1 MKKILFVVSLIALAG
16 LAWGQELTPETITY
30 TIDGE
35 TKTVTAIL
43 IGTMQTRMYIEGQNR
58 DTWIVTEKAYRI
70 RNAEGAW
77 LEWGEWELFGDLPYP
92 YATTTTL
99 QNLLLTVVSNKYTED
114 MINNI
119 SALLVIVRNNNNQEY
134 WWENRKYA
142 NFMQAIYLI
151 VD

>member
-1 MKKILFVVSLIALAG
+1 
-16 LAWGQELTPETITY
+16 
-30 TIDGE
+30 
-35 TKTVTAIL
+35 
-43 IGTMQTRMYIEGQNR
+43 MQTRMYIEGQNR